1 MKTIVKSSMV
11 SIGLMVGMVSG
22 LSAEVSVPNTF
33 TAGESAS
40 AAEVNENFTALKD
53 GVNAN
58 MQKLSG
64 VSTISL
70 DKSSVL
76 TGSYTDQI
84 SITITAPSDGYVFVT
99 ANGVISTKTSV
110 AVSDYFT
117 STNVGVTNASATS
130 PENENKIRFYYRGKD
145 YHSYSMPYS
154 VQGVFPVSSGENTFY
169 LVAKGS
175 QLDTKLFYNR
185 LTATFHASEL

>member
-76 TGSYTDQI
+76 TGSYTDRSNI
-84 SITITAPSDGYVFVT
+84 
-99 ANGVISTKTSV
+99 
-110 AVSDYFT
+110 
-117 STNVGVTNASATS
+117 
-130 PENENKIRFYYRGKD
+130 
-145 YHSYSMPYS
+145 
-154 VQGVFPVSSGENTFY
+154 
-169 LVAKGS
+169 
-175 QLDTKLFYNR
+175 YNHYG
-185 LTATFHASEL
+185 T